1 MTNMGTGAR
10 PRGRLGAGVVIVLL
24 SFAMALAGPAW
35 PAMAITQDE
44 IREDVESAESAVD
57 EFWDSHWS
65 ETFTGSYNSPAVVGI
80 YDGTDPSDTP
90 ACGGVPLGVD
100 NAYYCGWGDFIA
112 YDAGLLD
119 LSDDL
124 GDAFLYLVVSH
135 EWGHAIQAR
144 LDPSVVTRRIELQA
158 DCLAGAALYG
168 AAEDETLKFD
178 SDDQEELSDSLQ
190 ALADD
195 TPWTDTSDHGNASE
209 RIEAFSI
216 GRDDGVA
223 GCLP

>member
-1 MTNMGTGAR
+1 VAT
-10 PRGRLGAGVVIVLL
+10 V
-24 SFAMALAGPAW
+24 GPAT
-35 PAMAITQDE
+35 AAAAITQDE

-57 EFWDSHWS
+57 EFWDAHWS
-65 ETFTGSYNSPAVVGI
+65 ETFTGSYSSPAVVGI

-90 ACGGVPLGVD
+90 ACGGVPLAVD

-112 YDAGLLD
+112 YDIGLLD
-119 LSDDL
+119 RADDL
-124 GDAFLYLVVSH
+124 GDGFLYLVVSH

-144 LDPSVVTRRIELQA
+144 LDPSLIAPRIELQA

-168 AAEDETLKFD
+168 AAEDGTLRFD
-178 SDDQEELSDSLQ
+178 SDDQEELSDSLE

-209 RIEAFSI
+209 RIQAFSI
-216 GRDDGVA
+216 GRDGGVT